1 MSEPSAREGATH
13 HDEGGKERTE
23 GPESDHGRVK
33 AINAAKGALRD
44 TLAKVSRD
52 VVACTAAEL
61 QGQGVRFASDGH
73 GGEEAYHR
81 ASWSIPD
88 PEAISG
94 VTAVS
99 VDLHPEKN
107 HPLLK

>member
-1 MSEPSAREGATH
+1 MMKAAKSAQKDLKAIMAG
-13 HDEGGKERTE
+13 
-23 GPESDHGRVK
+23 VK
-33 AINAAKGALRD
+33 AINAAKGAVRGA
-44 TLAKVSRD
+44 LAKVSRD
-52 VVACTAAEL
+52 VVACTAA
-61 QGQGVRFASDGH
+61 GSC
-73 GGEEAYHR
+73 R
-81 ASWSIPD
+81 AKEFDSRRTGMAARRPTTAPSWSIPD